1 MSELIVELC
10 PETGMCS
17 ILKEGAGKVDLMP
30 DEANAIK
37 TSGGGKGISAVIAEV
52 DPAFAQALDAGD
64 LTAIN
69 DKLS

>member
-30 DEANAIK
+30 DEASAIK
-37 TSGGGKGISAVIAEV
+37 VSDDAQGIRAVIAEV
-52 DPAFAQALDAGD
+52 DPAFAQALDAD
-64 LTAIN
+64 DMTAIT